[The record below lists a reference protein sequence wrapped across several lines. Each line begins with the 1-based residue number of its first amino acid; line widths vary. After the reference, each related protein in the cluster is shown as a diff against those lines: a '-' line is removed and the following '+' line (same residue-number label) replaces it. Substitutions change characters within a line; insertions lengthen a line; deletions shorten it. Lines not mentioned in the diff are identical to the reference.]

1 MVKPEIRTTRRARD
15 ASRSRR
21 ALLDAAERLFA
32 ERGFEATTMADIGAA
47 AELSAGAA
55 AYFFGSKEQ
64 LYRAVLGRA
73 FEETSQLIRSWSLGE
88 GPLEDTLGRAVGSY
102 LEFLRAH
109 PNFVRL
115 VIRDALDGG
124 PFLTGLPE
132 HLASLGEALGE
143 VVGEQGRGRL
153 RSDMDPAHLL
163 LSAISLCWFPLV
175 VTALT
180 SDLGFQ
186 ADSEEFVE
194 ARRQQICKLLLHGAL
209 GQS

>member
-47 AELSAGAA
+47 AEPSAGAA

-88 GPLEDTLGRAVGSY
+88 GPLEDTLVG
-102 LEFLRAH
+102 F
-109 PNFVRL
+109 
-115 VIRDALDGG
+115 
-124 PFLTGLPE
+124 
-132 HLASLGEALGE
+132 
-143 VVGEQGRGRL
+143 RGRPGRL
-153 RSDMDPAHLL
+153 A
-163 LSAISLCWFPLV
+163 
-175 VTALT
+175 
-180 SDLGFQ
+180 
-186 ADSEEFVE
+186 
-194 ARRQQICKLLLHGAL
+194 
-209 GQS
+209 

>member
-64 LYRAVLGRA
+64 LYRAALGRA

-88 GPLEDTLGRAVGSY
+88 GHLEDTLGRAVGSY

-115 VIRDALDGG
+115 VVRDALDGG

-132 HLASLGEALGE
+132 HLAALGEALAE

-194 ARRQQICKLLLHGAL
+194 ARRQQICKLLLHGAVD
-209 GQS
+209 QS

>member
-1 MVKPEIRTTRRARD
+1 MPPAPE
-15 ASRSRR
+15 
-21 ALLDAAERLFA
+21 
-32 ERGFEATTMADIGAA
+32 
-47 AELSAGAA
+47 
-55 AYFFGSKEQ
+55 
-64 LYRAVLGRA
+64 GR
-73 FEETSQLIRSWSLGE
+73 
-88 GPLEDTLGRAVGSY
+88 Y
-102 LEFLRAH
+102 
-109 PNFVRL
+109 
-115 VIRDALDGG
+115 GG

-194 ARRQQICKLLLHGAL
+194 ARRQQIGKLLLQGAL

>member
-115 VIRDALDGG
+115 VICDALDGG

-132 HLASLGEALGE
+132 HLGSLGEALGE

-194 ARRQQICKLLLHGAL
+194 ARRQQIGKLLLQGAL

>member
-1 MVKPEIRTTRRARD
+1 MKSEIRTTRRARD

-32 ERGFEATTMADIGAA
+32 ERGFEGTTMADIGAA

-64 LYRAVLGRA
+64 LYRAALGRA

-115 VIRDALDGG
+115 VVRDALDGG

-132 HLASLGEALGE
+132 HLAALGEALAE

-175 VTALT
+175 ATALT
-180 SDLGFQ
+180 SDLGIQ
-186 ADSEEFVE
+186 ADSKEFVE
-194 ARRQQICKLLLHGAL
+194 ARRQQICKLLLHGAVD
-209 GQS
+209 QS

>member
-1 MVKPEIRTTRRARD
+1 MEKSEIRTTRRARD

-21 ALLDAAERLFA
+21 ALLDVAERLFA

-64 LYRAVLGRA
+64 LYRAALGRA
-73 FEETSQLIRSWSLGE
+73 FEETSPLIRSWSLGE
-88 GPLEDTLGRAVGSY
+88 SPLEDTLGRAVGSY

-132 HLASLGEALGE
+132 HLAALAEALAE

-163 LSAISLCWFPLV
+163 LSGISLCWFPLV
-175 VTALT
+175 ATALT

-186 ADSEEFVE
+186 ADSKEFVE
-194 ARRQQICKLLLHGAL
+194 ARRQQICELLLHGAL
-209 GQS
+209 DQS